1 MKNSKTIALIIAVVL
16 VLFAV
21 LIKTDV
27 ITVPNSDKLTDDSSK
42 YTYDYP
48 EDFGS
53 EYVSAVDW
61 PPTLDIANGPVNCV
75 ETSGS
80 ADMGRITRKNINN
93 ELVCL
98 VVVQEGAAGSEYNRY
113 FYAVEREKFV
123 FVYGFTTQEVR
134 CESYS
139 DEQAQ
144 ECAEVQSTFK
154 PDDIAERMITTTK
167 LNGKV
172 VN

>member
-16 VLFAV
+16 VLLAV
-21 LIKTDV
+21 LVKTDV
-27 ITVPNSDKLTDDSSK
+27 ITLSNSDALTDDASK

-53 EYVSAVDW
+53 AYVSAVDW

-80 ADMGRITRKNINN
+80 ADMGRITRKNIND

-98 VVVQEGAAGSEYNRY
+98 VVVNEGVAGSEYNRY

-134 CESYS
+134 CENY
-139 DEQAQ
+139 DEPEMM
-144 ECAEVQSTFK
+144 ECKESQSTFK
-154 PDDIAERMITTTK
+154 PDAIAETMIATTK

-172 VN
+172 VK